1 MDTPRDLAE
10 RDVSD
15 DTQRDDT
22 QPDTVQPDDTQ
33 PDAVQDE
40 PSAATPPLDLAAIEA
55 DLADVEVALARLD
68 AGTYWTCEV
77 TGQPLSEE
85 LMAAEPTRRRSPAG

>member
-1 MDTPRDLAE
+1 MDAMGNGTPHDA
-10 RDVSD
+10 SD
-15 DTQRDDT
+15 DA
-22 QPDTVQPDDTQ
+22 P
-33 PDAVQDE
+33 
-40 PSAATPPLDLAAIEA
+40 ATAIVETSVLDLAVIEA

-85 LMAAEPTRRRSPAG
+85 LMAAEPTRRRSPAA